1 MSVASPGTAPTTAA
15 AATVDESVE
24 LAVYERSGFIE
35 SRHAGSAVVLD
46 GVTAEPL
53 LRLGNPDAPVFPRSA
68 MKPFQA
74 IAIMSSGVELS
85 GQQAAIATASH
96 TGSAGH
102 VTLVRQLL
110 DRAGL
115 NSDAL
120 ECPADWPTD
129 KAMRNELVLSSMIA
143 DPVYM
148 NCSGKHAAMLLA
160 CVQNDWPTVGYLDPA
175 HPLQKRVREIVE
187 RFTGDKVIATGIDG
201 CGAPVHAMSLV
212 ALARGIR
219 GVSTA
224 SIDSPFAMLRGAASL
239 RAAVLANPWVAGG
252 HGEPDTVTMEKIG
265 IFAKIGAEGVTV
277 LSTANGT
284 TAALKIL
291 DGNLRVAAIVGLQLL
306 VRVGALS
313 QTKVDEV
320 APLLDLTVLGGG
332 KPVGVLRAT
341 I

>member
-1 MSVASPGTAPTTAA
+1 MAETAS
-15 AATVDESVE
+15 VDESVE

-46 GVTAEPL
+46 GLTAEPL

-74 IAIMSSGVELS
+74 IAVMASGVELA
-85 GQQAAIATASH
+85 GEQAAIATGSH
-96 TGSAGH
+96 TGSASH
-102 VTLVRQLL
+102 AALVRQLL
-110 DRAGL
+110 ERARL

-129 KAMRNELVLSSMIA
+129 KSMRNELVLASMGA

-160 CVQNDWPTVGYLDPA
+160 CVQNDWPTAGYLDPG
-175 HPLQKRVREIVE
+175 HPLQKRVLDIVE
-187 RFTGDKVIATGIDG
+187 RFTGEKVVATGIDG

-219 GVSTA
+219 GLSTA
-224 SIDSPFAMLRGAASL
+224 SVDSPFAMLRSAASL
-239 RAAVLANPWVAGG
+239 RAAVLANPRAAGG
-252 HGEPDTVTMEKIG
+252 DGEPDTVIIEKMG
-265 IFAKIGAEGVTV
+265 LFAKIGAEGVMV
-277 LSTANGT
+277 LSTWDGT
-284 TAALKIL
+284 TVALKIL
-291 DGNLRVAAIVGLQLL
+291 DGNLRAAAIVGLQLL
-306 VRVGALS
+306 VRVGAIA
-313 QTKVDEV
+313 QAQVDAV
-320 APLLDLTVLGGG
+320 APHLGLTVLGGG
-332 KPVGVLRAT
+332 KPVGVIRAT

>member
-1 MSVASPGTAPTTAA
+1 MATDGIVQTS
-15 AATVDESVE
+15 TVDESVE

-46 GVTAEPL
+46 GLTAEPL

-74 IAIMSSGVELS
+74 IAVMASGVELA
-85 GQQAAIATASH
+85 GEQAAIATGSH

-102 VTLVRQLL
+102 VMLVRQLL
-110 DRAGL
+110 ERAGL

-129 KAMRNELVLSSMIA
+129 KKMRNELVLASLGA

-160 CVQNDWPTVGYLDPA
+160 CVQNDWPTQGYLDPG
-175 HPLQKRVREIVE
+175 HPLQKRVLEIVE
-187 RFTGDKVIATGIDG
+187 RFTGEKVVATGIDG

-212 ALARGIR
+212 SLARGIR
-219 GVSTA
+219 GLSTA
-224 SIDSPFAMLRGAASL
+224 SVDSPFAMLRSAASL
-239 RAAVLANPWVAGG
+239 RAAVLANPWAAGG
-252 HGEPDTVTMEKIG
+252 VGEADTVIIEKLG
-265 IFAKIGAEGVTV
+265 LFAKIGAEGVMV
-277 LSTANGT
+277 LSTWDGT

-291 DGNLRVAAIVGLQLL
+291 DGNLRAAAIVGLHLL
-306 VRVGALS
+306 VRVGALA
-313 QTKVDEV
+313 QAQVEKI
-320 APLLDLTVLGGG
+320 APHLDLDVLGGG
-332 KPVGVLRAT
+332 KPVGSLRAT

>member
-1 MSVASPGTAPTTAA
+1 MSNPAPTGNLAT
-15 AATVDESVE
+15 ATVNESVE
-24 LAVYERSGFIE
+24 LAIYERSGFVE
-35 SRHAGSAVVLD
+35 SRHSGSAIVLD
-46 GVTAEPL
+46 GATAEPL

-74 IAIMSSGVELS
+74 IAVMSSGVELL
-85 GQQAAIATASH
+85 GEQAAIATASH

-102 VTLVRQLL
+102 VALVRQLL

-115 NSDAL
+115 TSDAL

-129 KAMRNELVLSSMIA
+129 RAMRNEMVLSGRGA

-160 CVQNDWPTVGYLDPA
+160 CVHNQWPSRGYLDPE
-175 HPLQKRVREIVE
+175 HPLQKKVREIVE
-187 RFTGDKVIATGIDG
+187 RFTGDKVVATGIDG

-239 RAAVLANPWVAGG
+239 RAAVLAHAWVAGG
-252 HGEPDTVTMEKIG
+252 VGEPDTVIVEKLG
-265 IFAKIGAEGVTV
+265 IFAKIGAEGVMV
-277 LSTANGT
+277 LSTGDGT

-306 VRVGALS
+306 VRVGALAQS
-313 QTKVDEV
+313 QVDAV
-320 APLLDLTVLGGG
+320 APHLDLTVLGGG
-332 KPVGVLRAT
+332 KPVGLLRST

>member
-1 MSVASPGTAPTTAA
+1 MSSPSTEASAAVAT
-15 AATVDESVE
+15 ATVGESVE

-35 SRHAGSAVVLD
+35 SRHAGSAIVLD
-46 GVTAEPL
+46 GVTAETR

-74 IAIMSSGVELS
+74 IAILSSGVTLE
-85 GQQAAIATASH
+85 GQQLAIATASH

-102 VTLVRQLL
+102 VALVRQLL

-115 NSDAL
+115 TSDAL
-120 ECPADWPTD
+120 ACPADWPTD
-129 KAMRNELVLSSMIA
+129 RTMRNELVLSSMGA

-160 CVQNDWPTVGYLDPA
+160 CVQNDWPIVGYLDPEHA
-175 HPLQKRVREIVE
+175 LQKRVREIVE
-187 RFTGDKVIATGIDG
+187 RFTGDKVIATGVDG

-224 SIDSPFAMLRGAASL
+224 SIASPFAMLRGAASL
-239 RAAVLANPWVAGG
+239 RAAVLANAWVAGG
-252 HGEPDTVTMEKIG
+252 VGEPDTAIVEKLG
-265 IFAKIGAEGVTV
+265 IFAKIGAEGVMV
-277 LSTANGT
+277 LSTTDGT
-284 TAALKIL
+284 TVALKIL

-306 VRVGALS
+306 VRVGTLT
-313 QTKVDEV
+313 QTQVDEV
-320 APLLDLTVLGGG
+320 APALDLTVLGGG

>member
-1 MSVASPGTAPTTAA
+1 
-15 AATVDESVE
+15 
-24 LAVYERSGFIE
+24 
-35 SRHAGSAVVLD
+35 
-46 GVTAEPL
+46 
-53 LRLGNPDAPVFPRSA
+53 

-74 IAIMSSGVELS
+74 IAVMSSGVDLRDE
-85 GQQAAIATASH
+85 QAAIATGSH
-96 TGSAGH
+96 TGSAAH
-102 VTLVRQLL
+102 VALVRQLL

-129 KAMRNELVLSSMIA
+129 RKMRNELVLSGMGA

-160 CVQNDWPTVGYLDPA
+160 CVQNEWPTVGYLDPA

-224 SIDSPFAMLRGAASL
+224 SIDSPFAMLRGTASL
-239 RAAVLANPWVAGG
+239 RQAVLNFAWAAGG
-252 HGEPDTVTMEKIG
+252 HGEPDTAIVAKLG
-265 IFAKIGAEGVTV
+265 IFAKIGAEGVMV
-277 LSTANGT
+277 LSTSDGT

-291 DGNLRVAAIVGLQLL
+291 DGNLRVAAIVGLHLL
-306 VRVGALS
+306 VRVGTLQQA
-313 QTKVDEV
+313 QVDEV
-320 APLLDLTVLGGG
+320 SPHLGLDVVGGG
-332 KPVGVLRAT
+332 HPVGVLRAT

>member
-1 MSVASPGTAPTTAA
+1 MATDGIVQTS
-15 AATVDESVE
+15 TVDESVE

-46 GVTAEPL
+46 GLTAEPL

-74 IAIMSSGVELS
+74 IAVMASGVELA
-85 GQQAAIATASH
+85 GEQAAIATGSH

-102 VTLVRQLL
+102 VILVRQLL
-110 DRAGL
+110 ERAGL

-129 KAMRNELVLSSMIA
+129 KKMRNELVLASLGA

-160 CVQNDWPTVGYLDPA
+160 CVQNDWPTQGYLDPG
-175 HPLQKRVREIVE
+175 HPLQKRVLEIVE
-187 RFTGDKVIATGIDG
+187 RFTGEKVVATGIDG

-212 ALARGIR
+212 SLARGIR
-219 GVSTA
+219 GLSTA
-224 SIDSPFAMLRGAASL
+224 SVDSPFAMLRSAASL
-239 RAAVLANPWVAGG
+239 RAAVLANPWAAGG
-252 HGEPDTVTMEKIG
+252 VGEADTVIIEKLG
-265 IFAKIGAEGVTV
+265 LFAKIGAEGVMV
-277 LSTANGT
+277 LSTWDGT

-291 DGNLRVAAIVGLQLL
+291 DGNLRAAAIVGLHLL
-306 VRVGALS
+306 VRVGALA
-313 QTKVDEV
+313 QAQVEKI
-320 APLLDLTVLGGG
+320 APHLDLDVLGGG
-332 KPVGVLRAT
+332 KPVGSLRAT

>member
-1 MSVASPGTAPTTAA
+1 
-15 AATVDESVE
+15 
-24 LAVYERSGFIE
+24 
-35 SRHAGSAVVLD
+35 
-46 GVTAEPL
+46 
-53 LRLGNPDAPVFPRSA
+53 

-74 IAIMSSGVELS
+74 IAVMSSGVELL

-102 VTLVRQLL
+102 VALVRQLL

-115 NSDAL
+115 TSDAL

-129 KAMRNELVLSSMIA
+129 RAMRNELVLSGLGA

-160 CVQNDWPTVGYLDPA
+160 CVHNQWPTRGYLDPE
-175 HPLQKRVREIVE
+175 HPLQKKVREIVE
-187 RFTGDKVIATGIDG
+187 RFTGDKVVATGIDG

-239 RAAVLANPWVAGG
+239 RAAVLTHAWVAGG
-252 HGEPDTVTMEKIG
+252 IGEPDTVIVEKLG
-265 IFAKIGAEGVTV
+265 IFAKIGAEGVMV
-277 LSTANGT
+277 LSTGNGT

-313 QTKVDEV
+313 QPQVDAV
-320 APLLDLTVLGGG
+320 APHLDLTVLGGG
-332 KPVGVLRAT
+332 KPVGLLRST

>member
-1 MSVASPGTAPTTAA
+1 MASEGGEQTS
-15 AATVDESVE
+15 TVEESVE

-46 GVTAEPL
+46 GLTAEPL

-74 IAIMSSGVELS
+74 IAVMASGVELA
-85 GQQAAIATASH
+85 GEQAAIATGSH

-102 VTLVRQLL
+102 VVLVRQLL
-110 DRAGL
+110 ERAGL

-129 KAMRNELVLSSMIA
+129 KKMRNELVLASMGA

-160 CVQNDWPTVGYLDPA
+160 CVQNEWPTQGYLDPG
-175 HPLQKRVREIVE
+175 HPFQKRVLEIVE
-187 RFTGDKVIATGIDG
+187 RFTGEKVIATGTDG

-212 ALARGIR
+212 SLARGIR
-219 GVSTA
+219 GLSTA
-224 SIDSPFAMLRGAASL
+224 SVDSPFAMLRSAASL
-239 RAAVLANPWVAGG
+239 RAAVLANPWAAGG
-252 HGEPDTVTMEKIG
+252 VGEADTVIIEKLG
-265 IFAKIGAEGVTV
+265 LFAKIGAEGVMV
-277 LSTANGT
+277 LSTWDGT

-291 DGNLRVAAIVGLQLL
+291 DGNLRAAAIVGLHLL
-306 VRVGALS
+306 VRVGALA
-313 QTKVDEV
+313 QAQVDKIS
-320 APLLDLTVLGGG
+320 PHLDLDVLGGG
-332 KPVGVLRAT
+332 KPVGSIRAT

>member
-1 MSVASPGTAPTTAA
+1 MATASDPAT
-15 AATVDESVE
+15 ATVDESVE
-24 LAVYERSGFIE
+24 LAIYERSGFIE

-46 GVTAEPL
+46 GATAEPL

-74 IAIMSSGVELS
+74 IAIMSSGVELE
-85 GQQAAIATASH
+85 GDQAAIATASH

-102 VTLVRQLL
+102 VALVRQLL

-129 KAMRNELVLSSMIA
+129 RTMRNELVLSSMGA

-160 CVQNDWPTVGYLDPA
+160 CVHNDWPTVGYLDPT

-187 RFTGDKVIATGIDG
+187 RFTGDKVVATGIDG

-219 GVSTA
+219 GISTA
-224 SIDSPFAMLRGAASL
+224 SPDSPFAMLRGAASL
-239 RAAVLANPWVAGG
+239 RQAVVDYPWVAGG
-252 HGEPDTVTMEKIG
+252 HGEPDTVIVEKLG
-265 IFAKIGAEGVTV
+265 IFAKIGAEGVMI
-277 LSTANGT
+277 LSTTNGT

-306 VRVGALS
+306 VRVGALH
-313 QTKVDEV
+313 QAEVDAV

-332 KPVGVLRAT
+332 KPVGTMRAT
-341 I
+341 V

>member
-1 MSVASPGTAPTTAA
+1 VAGTQAETAS
-15 AATVDESVE
+15 VDESVE

-74 IAIMSSGVELS
+74 IAVMTSGVELS
-85 GQQAAIATASH
+85 GEQAAIATGSH
-96 TGSAGH
+96 TGSAAH
-102 VTLVRQLL
+102 ATLVRQLL
-110 DRAGL
+110 ERAGL

-129 KAMRNELVLSSMIA
+129 QKMRNELVLASMGA
-143 DPVYM
+143 DSVYM

-160 CVQNDWPTVGYLDPA
+160 CVQNEWPTVGYLDPE
-175 HPLQKRVREIVE
+175 HPLQKRVLDIVE
-187 RFTGDKVIATGIDG
+187 RFTGEKIVATGVDG

-219 GVSTA
+219 GLSTA
-224 SIDSPFAMLRGAASL
+224 SIDSPFAMLRSAASL
-239 RAAVLANPWVAGG
+239 RAAVLANPRAAGG
-252 HGEPDTVTMEKIG
+252 EGEPDTVIIEKMG
-265 IFAKIGAEGVTV
+265 LFAKIGAEGVMA
-277 LSTANGT
+277 LSTWDGT

-291 DGNLRVAAIVGLQLL
+291 DGNLRAAAIVGLQLL
-306 VRVGALS
+306 VRVGAIA
-313 QTKVDEV
+313 QAQVDAV
-320 APLLDLTVLGGG
+320 APHLGLTVLGGG
-332 KPVGVLRAT
+332 KPVGAIRAT

>member
-1 MSVASPGTAPTTAA
+1 MARTQAETASVG
-15 AATVDESVE
+15 ESVE

-35 SRHAGSAVVLD
+35 SRHAGSAVVLH
-46 GVTAEPL
+46 GLTAEPL

-74 IAIMSSGVELS
+74 IAVMASGVDLAGE
-85 GQQAAIATASH
+85 QAAIATGSH

-102 VTLVRQLL
+102 AALVRQLL
-110 DRAGL
+110 ERSGL

-129 KAMRNELVLSSMIA
+129 KSMRNELVLTSMGA

-160 CVQNDWPTVGYLDPA
+160 CVQNDWPTVGYLDPE
-175 HPLQKRVREIVE
+175 HPLQKRVLDIVE
-187 RFTGDKVIATGIDG
+187 RFTGEKVVATGIDG

-219 GVSTA
+219 GLSTA
-224 SIDSPFAMLRGAASL
+224 SVDSPFAMLRSAASL
-239 RAAVLANPWVAGG
+239 RAAVLANPRAAGG
-252 HGEPDTVTMEKIG
+252 EGEPDTVIIEKMG
-265 IFAKIGAEGVTV
+265 LFAKIGAEGVMV
-277 LSTANGT
+277 LSTWDGT
-284 TAALKIL
+284 TVALKIL
-291 DGNLRVAAIVGLQLL
+291 DGNLRAAAIVGLQLL
-306 VRVGALS
+306 VRVGAIG
-313 QTKVDEV
+313 QAQVDAV
-320 APLLDLTVLGGG
+320 APHLGLSVLGGG
-332 KPVGVLRAT
+332 KPVGVIRAT